1 MQLSSGVFTSTAQQ
15 AIVVGQGSRSADDGR
30 KHLPRLDGSAAGGI
44 SRMVM
49 QLKAPSIYFFSTHPS
64 GGIRELW
71 FNLAEGFQA
80 AGVPA
85 GLAAFYPVQPLADA
99 SSNLSWLHLAPT
111 KPTGIIG
118 QVRLLASLARWLRR
132 TRPKAIVTAMPAANV
147 MVPMVARVFSPSTRV
162 IASHHSPTETHSRIF
177 DRLDSWSGK
186 LRNVAAI
193 VSVSDTVSRSL
204 DGKPARY
211 RAKRVTIHN
220 GLPPSI
226 ELSLDALTASR
237 TRDRALGR
245 RLVATG
251 RLAYQKNY
259 PLLLRALARMRDATL
274 EIVGNG
280 PDEAELRQMVV
291 DLGLQDRVVFHGY
304 RPRNETLALLAKGD
318 VFVQVSRFEGHSLG
332 LLEAAR
338 LALPLVVSDIPV
350 QIEAVTSHDGEVRAQ
365 SVGMDD
371 VDQLASVCESLLD
384 SPEDYRHWSER
395 SGQIARDFTFAAM
408 LAKYDR
414 VLR

>member
-1 MQLSSGVFTSTAQQ
+1 MQL
-15 AIVVGQGSRSADDGR
+15 D
-30 KHLPRLDGSAAGGI
+30 
-44 SRMVM
+44 
-49 QLKAPSIYFFSTHPS
+49 APSIYFFSTHPS

-71 FNLAEGFQA
+71 SNLAEGFQA
-80 AGVPA
+80 AGVST
-85 GLAAFYPVQPLADA
+85 GLAALYPVQRLSDA
-99 SSNLSWLHLAPT
+99 SPALSWFHLAPG
-111 KPTGIIG
+111 KPTGIVG

-147 MVPMVARVFSPSTRV
+147 VVPMFARVFSPSTRV
-162 IASHHSPTETHSRIF
+162 IVSHHSPTETHSRIF
-177 DRLDSWSGK
+177 DLIDSWSGK
-186 LRNVAAI
+186 LGNVAAV

-211 RAKRVTIHN
+211 RAKRETIHN

-226 ELSLDALTASR
+226 ELSLDALTAGR
-237 TRDRALGR
+237 TRDQALGR

-259 PLLLRALARMRDATL
+259 PLLLRAVARMRDVTL

-280 PDEAELRQMVV
+280 PDEAELRQMVI
-291 DLGLQDRVVFHGY
+291 DLGIQDRVVFHCY
-304 RPRNETLALLAKGD
+304 RPREETLALLAQGD

-338 LALPLVVSDIPV
+338 LSLPLVVSAIPV
-350 QIEAVTSHDGEVRAQ
+350 QIEAVTGRDGEVRAQ
-365 SVGMDD
+365 SVDLDD
-371 VDQLASVCESLLD
+371 ADRLASVCERLLD
-384 SPEDYRHWSER
+384 SPEDYQHWSAQ

-408 LAKYDR
+408 LAKYHR